1 MINATDIDDC
11 PWCEQVTRFRFTGYS
26 LVCNACHRAVIE
38 LTKGKTYTNGEMR
51 HNDDKPES

>member
-11 PWCEQVTRFRFTGYS
+11 PWCGQVTRFRFTGYS

-38 LTKGKTYTNGEMR
+38 LTKGKPIQME
-51 HNDDKPES
+51 K